1 MKYSEAYQRTRDIDW
16 FFQYQGRN
24 IHVAS
29 NGGKL
34 PEFVNDIH
42 RLRKE
47 QAEVSLLEDT
57 GNAPVRVNDEYVD
70 PRMIILRQN
79 SPIKQDEEK
88 MLSSKN
94 DYLRSFVDMAKK
106 GFYSYD
112 RDLDDKYKY
121 VLICSPVDPKN
132 VENKIRFL
140 DANEEIEFAEDHY
153 ESFYVKTRYLDEW

>member
-1 MKYSEAYQRTRDIDW
+1 MKYSETYQRTRDIDW
-16 FFQYQGRN
+16 FFQYHGRN

-47 QAEVSLLEDT
+47 QAEVSLLEDIEDISI
-57 GNAPVRVNDEYVD
+57 RVNDEYVD
-70 PRMIILRQN
+70 SRMAILRQFD
-79 SPIKQDEEK
+79 STKQDEEER
-88 MLSSKN
+88 LSSKN

-112 RDLDDKYKY
+112 RALDDEYKY
-121 VLICSPVDPKN
+121 VLICSPVDFKY
-132 VENKIRFL
+132 VENETHFL
-140 DANEEIEFAEDHY
+140 DANEEIEFTEDHN
-153 ESFYVKTRYLDEW
+153 ESFHVNTLYQDE

>member
-121 VLICSPVDPKN
+121 V
-132 VENKIRFL
+132 
-140 DANEEIEFAEDHY
+140 
-153 ESFYVKTRYLDEW
+153 